1 MRYFIG
7 IELPSQVSIELLRI
21 QHIISEA
28 QVCTASW
35 VKPDNLHCTLLFL
48 GNLTEQELRAL
59 INLLSTIRYPPF
71 FTELEQIQVPR
82 WSSPHLIWVTLSNN
96 GLSDLYA
103 TLCKELPDYQET
115 RSFTGHC
122 TIARLKKVP
131 NKAAL
136 KGLIESIEIA
146 LLSWEVTSFSLFSSR
161 TEQTGAEYTLIK
173 KYLLAR

>member
-7 IELPSQVSIELLRI
+7 IELPPLVSLELLRI
-21 QHIISEA
+21 QQIISEA

-48 GNLTEQELRAL
+48 GNLTEQKLTAL
-59 INLLSTIRYPPF
+59 ISPLSTIQYPPF
-71 FTELEQIQVPR
+71 FTELEQLEVPR

-103 TLCKELPDYQET
+103 TLCKELPNYQET

-131 NKAAL
+131 KQGAL
-136 KGLIESIEIA
+136 KELIESIEIA
-146 LLSWEVTSFSLFSSR
+146 PLSWEVTSFSLYSSR
-161 TEQTGAEYTLIK
+161 TEQMGAEYTLIK
-173 KYLLAR
+173 RYILKS